1 MTPEHLDVLIVGA
14 GLSGVGAAIRLTRHL
29 PDASFALLEARDTL
43 GGTWDLFRYPGV
55 RSDSDMFT
63 LGYRDRPWADA
74 RMLAPGGAILDY
86 VRESA
91 EEYGVVERIRYGHR
105 VSRAEW
111 STSEARWTVTAER
124 TGTGI
129 GTDSGTGGT
138 GGTVQFTCD
147 FLYVCSGYYRYD
159 EGYTPDLPGIGAFAG
174 DLVHPQHW
182 PADLDVGGREV
193 VVVGSG
199 ATAVTLVPA
208 LADRGAHVTMLQR
221 SPTYIAAV
229 PAVDRTVER
238 LLSRWPGGIPRR
250 VAMALIR
257 WRSILSGILIYQ
269 ASRRVP
275 GLVKR
280 VLRRRALRAL
290 PRGFDI
296 DRHLAP
302 VYNPWDERLCATPD
316 GDFFA
321 AIRTGAAEIV
331 TDGIAEI
338 TPGGVRLASG
348 PELPADVLVT
358 ATGFQLM
365 LFGGIAFA
373 VDGEDVDLARAT
385 AYKGMMI
392 SGLPNFA
399 FAMGYTN
406 ASWTLKIDL
415 VNDHIVRLLRRMR
428 RRGYRIVVPRE
439 TASAFPP
446 RPLLPLQSGYIARS
460 EHLLPRQG
468 SRTPWRLH
476 QNYLRD
482 TVLLRAQAVESE
494 GLDFRR

>member
-29 PDASFALLEARDTL
+29 PEASFALLEARDTL

-63 LGYRDRPWADA
+63 LGFRDRPWADA

-91 EEYGVVERIRYGHR
+91 EEFGVVERIRYGLR
-105 VSRAEW
+105 VVRAEW
-111 STSEARWTVTAER
+111 STADARWTVTAER
-124 TGTGI
+124 TGTGGENG
-129 GTDSGTGGT
+129 GTDGTGD
-138 GGTVQFTCD
+138 TVRFTCG

-159 EGYTPDLPGIGAFAG
+159 EGYTPDLPGIDAFAG

-182 PADLDVGGREV
+182 PADLRLGGREV
-193 VVVGSG
+193 VVIGSG

-208 LADRGAHVTMLQR
+208 LAERGAHVTMLQR

-238 LLSRWPGGIPRR
+238 VLGRWSGGLPRR

-290 PRGFDI
+290 PAGFDI

-331 TDGIAEI
+331 TDGIAEV

-348 PELPADVLVT
+348 RELPADVLVT

-365 LFGGIAFA
+365 LFGGIAFS
-373 VDGEDVDLARAT
+373 VDGTDIDLSRAT
-385 AYKGMMI
+385 AYKGMMV

-428 RRGYRIVVPRE
+428 RRGYRVVVPRE
-439 TASAFPP
+439 TASAFPA
-446 RPLLPLQSGYIARS
+446 RPLLPLKSGYIARS
-460 EHLLPRQG
+460 QHLLPKQG

-482 TVLLRAQAVESE
+482 TVLLRARAVESE
-494 GLDFRR
+494 GLEFRR

>member
-1 MTPEHLDVLIVGA
+1 MTREHLDVLIVGA
-14 GLSGVGAAIRLTRHL
+14 GLSGIGAAIRLTRHV
-29 PDASFALLEARDTL
+29 PDVSFALLEARDTL

-74 RMLAPGGAILDY
+74 RMLAPGHAILDY
-86 VRESA
+86 VRQSA
-91 EEYGVVERIRYGHR
+91 EEFGVGEHIRYGLR
-105 VSRAEW
+105 VTRAEW
-111 STSEARWTVTAER
+111 STVDARWTVTAEH
-124 TGTGI
+124 
-129 GTDSGTGGT
+129 GGT
-138 GGTVQFTCD
+138 GESVEFTCG

-159 EGYTPDLPGIGAFAG
+159 EGYTPDLPGIGAFGG

-182 PADLDVGGREV
+182 PADLELGGRRV
-193 VVVGSG
+193 VVIGSG

-208 LADRGAHVTMLQR
+208 LAERGARVTMLQR

-238 LLSRWPGGIPRR
+238 LLNRWPGGLTRR
-250 VAMALIR
+250 LAMAVIR
-257 WRSILSGILIYQ
+257 WRSILNGILIYQ
-269 ASRRVP
+269 LARRAP

-290 PRGFDI
+290 PPGYDI
-296 DRHLAP
+296 DRHLTP
-302 VYNPWDERLCATPD
+302 VYDPWDERLCAAPD

-331 TDGIAEI
+331 TDGIVEV
-338 TPGGVRLASG
+338 TGEGVRLASG
-348 PELPADVLVT
+348 RQLPADVLVT
-358 ATGFQLM
+358 ATGFRLM

-373 VDGEDVDLARAT
+373 VDGVDVDLSRAT
-385 AYKGMMI
+385 AYKGMMV

-415 VNDHIVRLLRRMR
+415 VNDHIVRLLRLMR
-428 RRGYRIVVPRE
+428 RRRYRIVVPRE
-439 TASAFPP
+439 TPAAFPP
-446 RPLLPLQSGYIARS
+446 RPLLPLQSGYIRRS
-460 EHLLPRQG
+460 EHLLPKQG
-468 SRTPWRLH
+468 TRTPWRLH

-482 TVLLRAQAVESE
+482 TVLLRARAVESE
-494 GLDFRR
+494 GLEFSR